1 VRHRRDAAGVDA
13 AARPVSGRP
22 GPASVAGDSSGS
34 GELGAGLDPLPSS
47 PGPRRHDLQPNGARV
62 RKIPAAA
69 GIPDE
74 GVSYPASED
83 DRDRVMV
90 AMAWLVLV
98 ISGLLESVWA
108 IALSRAEGF
117 TRLLP
122 SVVFAVALV
131 LSMVG
136 LGYALRSLPVGTAYA
151 VWVGIGASGTAL
163 AGMLFLRESASLPRI
178 VSLLLVVAGVVGLK
192 LFR

>member
-1 VRHRRDAAGVDA
+1 MCSPAP
-13 AARPVSGRP
+13 RP
-22 GPASVAGDSSGS
+22 
-34 GELGAGLDPLPSS
+34 
-47 PGPRRHDLQPNGARV
+47 HDRQPDGARV
-62 RKIPAAA
+62 KEIPAAA

-83 DRDRVMV
+83 DRDRVIS

-108 IALSRAEGF
+108 IALSRSEGF
-117 TRLLP
+117 TRLVP
-122 SVVFAVALV
+122 SVVFGVALV

-136 LGYALRSLPVGTAYA
+136 LSYALRSLPVGTAYA
-151 VWVGIGASGTAL
+151 VWVGIGAAGTAI
-163 AGMLFLRESASLPRI
+163 AGMLFLHESASLPRI
-178 VSLLLVVAGVVGLK
+178 VSLLLVVAGVIGLK